1 MTVAY
6 WIVVAVLA
14 LFYLYSGGIKVVRS
28 KDQLRPMM
36 GWIDTVPL
44 RLVRTIGVLEVLG
57 ALGLVLP
64 PLIGI
69 AAGLALAA
77 ASGLVLI
84 QVGAIALHLSRGE
97 AKLIGLNIALFVL
110 AGVAIWLS
118 TTWL

>member
-1 MTVAY
+1 MRVAY
-6 WIVVAVLA
+6 WIVAALLA
-14 LFYLYSGGIKVVRS
+14 LFYLYAGGIKVARS

-36 GWIDTVPL
+36 GWVDSVPL

-57 ALGLVLP
+57 ALGLILP
-64 PLIGI
+64 PLTGI

-77 ASGLVLI
+77 ATGLALI
-84 QVGAIALHLSRGE
+84 QVGGMSLHLRRGE
-97 AKLIGLNIALFVL
+97 AAVIWLNIVLLVL